1 MDLGLS
7 EIWLERSLSKL
18 FETHNV
24 LPEHVASWANRL
36 GIFDDVSFVLD
47 GVEAWY
53 GGDLVKA
60 IHVLVPQVE
69 RGLRGVVGQLGRPMT
84 KAHPTVPGASVALA
98 MGDILYSEELSGAL
112 SPDLTLYF
120 LALYA
125 DPRGI
130 NLRNQVAHG
139 LMKPGEITEHVV
151 RLLIHTLLVF
161 GVLKELAEKRR

>member
-7 EIWLERSLSKL
+7 EIWLERALSKL

-36 GIFDDVSFVLD
+36 GIFDDVTFVLD

-69 RGLRGVVGQLGRPMT
+69 RGLRGVVGQCDEPTRTSAPPGRD
-84 KAHPTVPGASVALA
+84 VVA
-98 MGDILYSEELSGAL
+98 GS
-112 SPDLTLYF
+112 
-120 LALYA
+120 
-125 DPRGI
+125 
-130 NLRNQVAHG
+130 
-139 LMKPGEITEHVV
+139 
-151 RLLIHTLLVF
+151 
-161 GVLKELAEKRR
+161 